1 MLILNKLGRISISS
15 VLDQMAVVYFSQ
27 QLLVREEQE
36 FKRSN

>member
-1 MLILNKLGRISISS
+1 MLILNKLGCISAGS